1 MHLVR
6 SAILYTAL
14 ALGANAAMASDA
26 GPSIAS
32 LEALR
37 DGDMVKLRFL
47 KEPATVPDTA
57 FVDAAGTEHRLSDWQ
72 GKYVL
77 VNFWA
82 TWCAPCRAE
91 MPSLDRLQ
99 AGLGGDRFA
108 VVTIATGRNPL
119 PAIEKF
125 FAEEGITRL
134 PVLRDPK
141 QELARDMG
149 VMGLPI
155 SLILDPEG
163 REIARL
169 IGDAH
174 WDGPEAKRIIEALLA
189 PAG

>member
-57 FVDAAGTEHRLSDWQ
+57 FVDAAGAEHRLSDWQ

-99 AGLGGDRFA
+99 AELGGDGFE

-125 FAEEGITRL
+125 FAEEGITHL
-134 PVLRDPK
+134 PVLRDPR
-141 QELARDMG
+141 QELARDMA

-174 WDGPEAKRIIEALLA
+174 WDGDSAKAIISALM
-189 PAG
+189 AGS

>member
-1 MHLVR
+1 MNLVR

-26 GPSIAS
+26 GPGVAA

-47 KEPATVPDTA
+47 KEPRPVPDTA
-57 FVDAAGTEHRLSDWQ
+57 FVDAANAEHRLSEWQ

-82 TWCAPCRAE
+82 TWCPPCRAE

-99 AGLGGDRFA
+99 ADLGGESFA

-125 FAEEGITRL
+125 FAEAGISHL

-141 QELARDMG
+141 QQLARDMG

-169 IGDAH
+169 IGDAE
-174 WDGPEAKRIIEALLA
+174 WDSPEAKRIIEALLA
-189 PAG
+189 PS

>member
-1 MHLVR
+1 MKFVR

-14 ALGANAAMASDA
+14 ALGANAAMASGA
-26 GPSIAS
+26 GPSVAA

-37 DGDMVKLRFL
+37 DGDMVRLRFL
-47 KEPATVPDTA
+47 KEPAVVPDVA
-57 FVDAAGTEHRLSDWQ
+57 FIDAAGAEHRLSDWR

-91 MPSLDRLQ
+91 MPSLDRLE
-99 AGLGGDRFA
+99 AGLGGDGFA

-125 FAEEGITRL
+125 FAEKDITHL

-169 IGDAH
+169 IGDAQ
-174 WDGPEAKRIIEALLA
+174 WDSPEARRIFDALLA
-189 PAG
+189 PS